1 MKCLMAGFV
10 VTRHTCEKRAL
21 PHLSVRALLRP
32 VDLRFLLI
40 WERIPR
46 GTYRYEVDLFIRPHT
61 CGVWAS
67 EGPLQKER
75 ECESVR
81 ECKRRTERER
91 QRKREIK
98 NIAWLVFTG

>member
-1 MKCLMAGFV
+1 MKRELFPNCQSGLF
-10 VTRHTCEKRAL
+10 
-21 PHLSVRALLRP
+21 LRP
-32 VDLRFLLI
+32 VDLRFLLT

-46 GTYRYEVDLFIRPHT
+46 GPYRYQVDLFILPHT

-81 ECKRRTERER
+81 ESKRRTERER